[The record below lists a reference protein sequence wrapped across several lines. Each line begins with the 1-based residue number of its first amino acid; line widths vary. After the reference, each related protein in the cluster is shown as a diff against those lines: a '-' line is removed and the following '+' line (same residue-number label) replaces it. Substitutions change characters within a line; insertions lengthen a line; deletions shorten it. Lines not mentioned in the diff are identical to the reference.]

1 MQCSATGLGSSVFP
15 ECSLHA
21 VCSLRFPSGVVLH
34 EEHIELLTAD
44 FKQLKKDIA
53 GKKLE
58 EGSLHFTGQTSEEP
72 EEHFRSREDRGQM
85 AERLGNQ
92 TINQKVVGLITGCAK

>member
-1 MQCSATGLGSSVFP
+1 MSTMYL
-15 ECSLHA
+15 
-21 VCSLRFPSGVVLH
+21 GVVLH

-58 EGSLHFTGQTSEEP
+58 EGSLHFTGERQT
-72 EEHFRSREDRGQM
+72 G
-85 AERLGNQ
+85 
-92 TINQKVVGLITGCAK
+92 TGSKAQIHKNPSTTDASPQIQH